1 MRASWVG
8 VVLAAAGVVLAACGD
23 EADTQASSTT
33 VEGAESTT
41 TTATQSTE
49 GTAAA
54 DPGTFESEHY
64 SYALRVPS
72 DVDAT
77 RWQQADQTW
86 DGARKIEMAGPFV
99 DIAFFPERS
108 VFLYGTTEP
117 GDLETFFTTVA
128 GDATQHH
135 QCSEPQNRRD
145 VMIGEVPA
153 VAFTQACEAD
163 SMLARVVLVRDNYG
177 LVAFS
182 STVAGEE
189 AVAIDEIVAR
199 LDALEWRLS

>member
-1 MRASWVG
+1 MRARWVG
-8 VVLAAAGVVLAACGD
+8 VVLAAAGVVLGACGD
-23 EADTQASSTT
+23 EDDTEASSTT
-33 VEGAESTT
+33 VEAAESTT
-41 TTATQSTE
+41 TTATESTE
-49 GTAAA
+49 GAAAA

-64 SYALRVPS
+64 SYALRVPP
-72 DVDAT
+72 DVDAR

-163 SMLARVVLVRDNYG
+163 SMFARVVLVSDNYG
-177 LVAFS
+177 LVAVS
-182 STVAGEE
+182 PTVAGEE

-199 LDALEWRLS
+199 LDALEWRPS